1 MRVAMVIDE
10 QRLKQEQRLLNRV
23 GVGLMAEGVQLIR
36 IVPEGMANE
45 PLDQGERRIALARRI
60 EAPMRSLPWTR
71 GLRLSRVIEALGDS
85 IPDALILCGK
95 GAWPLGLDLARA
107 LDRPALVEVWSATLT
122 TELPRIDAHSH
133 IVGFVAASAGIASAL
148 RRRVPPELVLEVP
161 MGVAAPRRARLPLA
175 AVDRAPALIVLGGAR
190 DVTAYAAM
198 LRGLSAIL
206 PRHPGMQVFLELNG
220 PHEHDIWRAAQR
232 LNLLG
237 AVSAIGSAANHRA
250 LIMRCDG
257 VLWPERFGELRSL
270 LLEAMA
276 IGLPVIARADDA
288 LDMLVDDQTALLVAD
303 DDAEQWG
310 QRLEF
315 LVANPAEA
323 QALGS
328 RARERISSA
337 YRSSDQVAR
346 LLEAIERHVGADPI
360 VFPAPGSQ

>member
-1 MRVAMVIDE
+1 V
-10 QRLKQEQRLLNRV
+10 
-23 GVGLMAEGVQLIR
+23 
-36 IVPEGMANE
+36 
-45 PLDQGERRIALARRI
+45 
-60 EAPMRSLPWTR
+60 
-71 GLRLSRVIEALGDS
+71 
-85 IPDALILCGK
+85 
-95 GAWPLGLDLARA
+95 
-107 LDRPALVEVWSATLT
+107 
-122 TELPRIDAHSH
+122 
-133 IVGFVAASAGIASAL
+133 
-148 RRRVPPELVLEVP
+148 
-161 MGVAAPRRARLPLA
+161 
-175 AVDRAPALIVLGGAR
+175 
-190 DVTAYAAM
+190 
-198 LRGLSAIL
+198 
-206 PRHPGMQVFLELNG
+206 
-220 PHEHDIWRAAQR
+220 
-232 LNLLG
+232 
-237 AVSAIGSAANHRA
+237 
-250 LIMRCDG
+250 
-257 VLWPERFGELRSL
+257 RSL